1 MTLRDVGV
9 EEPVGGE
16 REDAHWRK
24 REVGL
29 ALRNA
34 AKLGGSLTITWGI
47 GIVVRLYLPRFLGP
61 ERFGI
66 LSFADAFTTAAFVF
80 LGLGLDTYVRKEV
93 SVRPSHASEFIGGVV
108 LLRMLLA
115 VLVFAGMEAVL
126 AATQRPEEV
135 RELVRIY
142 GIAQLFVIGSTTSA
156 GLLHARGTVNEMSVL
171 TVVTKLIWGAG
182 VAAAVALNLGLWAFG
197 VALAISE
204 GIKSTALAVLA
215 RKHLNL
221 EFRVEPRITWNVV
234 VKAAPFYIST
244 ISTTIYNKVDM
255 TILAVKASDSE
266 VGWYGSATSLAG
278 LTLLLTPLISWVMM
292 PLFARAAAVSE
303 EELCSMVR
311 RALELILTL
320 TIPVALMMALGSHLW
335 VTLLFGDA
343 FAPAS
348 KALAILSPVFV
359 AMYVS
364 IVYWCA
370 LAMLNRTWTLTAIFA
385 TGIVI
390 SPVLNLLF
398 IGPGLRLFGPGGGG
412 AACALATLGTEI
424 CVLTPML
431 FMMGRRMLDQRLLAM
446 LGKTSAAVAA
456 TVLLDSF
463 LRAHLGPVRLVL
475 DGAFYVAFM
484 LATRAIDVREMIA
497 WTKMALKNR
506 EEKT

>member
-9 EEPVGGE
+9 EEPVDQ
-16 REDAHWRK
+16 EDAHWRK

-34 AKLGGSLTITWGI
+34 AKLGGSLTVTWGI
-47 GIVVRLYLPRFLGP
+47 GIVVRLYLPRYLGP
-61 ERFGI
+61 ERFGV

-93 SVRPSHASEFIGGVV
+93 SVRPGHASEFIGGIV

-126 AATQRPEEV
+126 AATHRPEDV
-135 RELVRIY
+135 RDLVRIY

-156 GLLHARGTVNEMSVL
+156 GLLHARGTVNEMSIL

-182 VAAAVALNLGLWAFG
+182 VAAAVGLHLGLWAFG
-197 VALAISE
+197 VALALSE
-204 GIKSTALAVLA
+204 GIKSTVLAVLA

-221 EFRVEPRITWNVV
+221 EFRVEPRVTWSVI
-234 VKAAPFYIST
+234 VKAAPFYVST
-244 ISTTIYNKVDM
+244 ISTTIYNKIDM
-255 TILAVKASDSE
+255 TILAVKASDRE

-303 EELCSMVR
+303 EELCSIVR

-320 TIPVALMMALGSHLW
+320 TIPVALMMALGSHVW

-348 KALAILSPVFV
+348 KALAILAPVFV

-364 IVYWCA
+364 VLYWCA

-385 TGIVI
+385 TGIVV
-390 SPVLNLLF
+390 SPVLNLLL
-398 IGPGLRLFGPGGGG
+398 IGPGLRWFGPGGGG
-412 AACALATLGTEI
+412 AACAFATLGTEL

-431 FMMGRRMLDQRLLAM
+431 FMMGRRMLDPRLLGM
-446 LGKTSAAVAA
+446 LGKTLAAVAA
-456 TVLLDSF
+456 TVLLDSV
-463 LRAHLGPVRLVL
+463 LKDHLGPVRLVL
-475 DGAFYVAFM
+475 DAAFYVGFV
-484 LATRAIDVREMIA
+484 LATRAVDVREMIE
-497 WTKMALKNR
+497 WTRMALKNR
-506 EEKT
+506 EEKS